1 MRHRALPLLAS
12 LTVLLAALI
21 GTDLDTRLAEAAIAG
36 GHTEQESIASV
47 VGPTRPETAGAVA
60 APFRQEGVAAIAA
73 PVQHDAARYVAAQPL
88 PTYTFVPPPTS
99 TGQPVRLMV
108 ALHGM
113 GGSGA
118 DMAAMLGPLAAQQG
132 WAILAPTM
140 PYRDYRDPEL
150 VRRDGELL
158 PRLRALIDAL
168 PARTGLTFQP
178 RVLFFGFSRGSQ
190 EAIRFSLMFPDYTLG
205 VAGLSA
211 GSYTLPSTSYAD
223 GRALKYPF
231 GTADVDTI
239 CGQKFDAAAAQKVA
253 YWIGVGGSDT
263 KVEDVPRQWDPL
275 VGTNRV
281 ERAKRYVEILQQF
294 GARASLE
301 VFPNAGHEVTGPMQE
316 HAVQFLSTIGS

>member
-1 MRHRALPLLAS
+1 VRHRALSLLSSLALLLA
-12 LTVLLAALI
+12 TLI
-21 GTDLDTRLAEAAIAG
+21 GTDIDTTQAEAAVAG
-36 GHTEQESIASV
+36 IHTQ
-47 VGPTRPETAGAVA
+47 
-60 APFRQEGVAAIAA
+60 Q
-73 PVQHDAARYVAAQPL
+73 DDLRYVAADPL
-88 PTYTFVPPPTS
+88 PTYTFVAPSAP

-108 ALHGM
+108 VLHGM

-118 DMAAMLGPLAAQQG
+118 DMAAMLGPYATEHG
-132 WAILAPTM
+132 WALLAPTM
-140 PYRDYRDPEL
+140 PYRDYRDPDL

-158 PRLRALIDAL
+158 PRLRSLIDAL
-168 PARTGLTFQP
+168 PARTGLTFQS

-211 GSYTLPSTSYAD
+211 GSYTLPSTTYAD

-239 CGQKFDAAAAQKVA
+239 CGQKFDAVATQQVA

-263 KVEDVPRQWDPL
+263 KAEDVPRQWDPL
-275 VGTNRV
+275 VGINRV

-294 GARASLE
+294 GAQANLE
-301 VFPNAGHEVTGPMQE
+301 IFPNAGHEVTGAMKEQ
-316 HAVQFLSTIGS
+316 AVRFLATVKS